1 MSGLDAPGPLAE
13 RLEVC
18 WAGIAAPENRPFL
31 RLFFE
36 VFGVAAHQPGRFDEF
51 LPRVGQRLDQR
62 GRRLPAR
69 GGPARLARRWP
80 ASSSRCGGARS
91 STCRGIGPPSCCP
104 GGSLRDIGV
113 TERAGRPGRG
123 RTGEDA
129 APAGA

>member
-13 RLEVC
+13 RLEAC

-62 GRRLPAR
+62 
-69 GGPARLARRWP
+69 ARRAVAGPQFDLPGDRP
-80 ASSSRCGGARS
+80 AILLPRRF
-91 STCRGIGPPSCCP
+91 PP
-104 GGSLRDIGV
+104 GHRRDR
-113 TERAGRPGRG
+113 TRRTAGTRPNG
-123 RTGEDA
+123 
-129 APAGA
+129 

>member
-69 GGPARLARRWP
+69 EGLPASRADGPRARRAVAGPAVRP
-80 ASSSRCGGARS
+80 A
-91 STCRGIGPPSCCP
+91 
-104 GGSLRDIGV
+104 GGSARHLV
-113 TERAGRPGRG
+113 
-123 RTGEDA
+123 
-129 APAGA
+129 APAVPSGTSA